1 MPEAR
6 RLKILFGGAW
16 RQAGV
21 MAAAGLVA
29 LEEGPGRL
37 SLDHAR
43 ARRLAEGI
51 AEIAPL
57 AVDPDA
63 VETNMVFADVSSLGL
78 DPMDAIELLGREGLG
93 VTPIG
98 PGVLRM
104 VTHVDVDDAGI
115 DLALGAWRAVVAST

>member
-1 MPEAR
+1 M
-6 RLKILFGGAW
+6 
-16 RQAGV
+16 
-21 MAAAGLVA
+21 
-29 LEEGPGRL
+29 
-37 SLDHAR
+37 
-43 ARRLAEGI
+43 
-51 AEIAPL
+51 
-57 AVDPDA
+57 DPDD